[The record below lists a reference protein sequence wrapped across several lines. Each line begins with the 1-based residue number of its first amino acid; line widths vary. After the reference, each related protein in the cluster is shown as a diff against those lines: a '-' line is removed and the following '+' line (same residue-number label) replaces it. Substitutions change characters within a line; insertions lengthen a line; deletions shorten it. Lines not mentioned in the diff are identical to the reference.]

1 MRTRSAAGKKVSYS
15 KVCDTL
21 VQLGY
26 IQSWTRERVD
36 ESFNDTGLW
45 CTYIKIVRRSEP
57 LGVSAIHNEVY
68 GKHAELYVY
77 ADSKSLPLIAAALR
91 GAGITLGDSGSSRIV
106 IPVTYFKGSHWWE

>member
-26 IQSWTRERVD
+26 IQSWKRARVA
-36 ESFNDTGLW
+36 ESFSDTGLW
-45 CTYIKIVRRSEP
+45 CTYIKIVPRSEP
-57 LGVSAIHNEVY
+57 LGVSGVHNEVY

-77 ADSKSLPLIAAALR
+77 ADRKSLPLIAAALR
-91 GAGITLGDSGSSRIV
+91 DAGIKLGEPSASRLV